1 MFIVL
6 AYYIPDN
13 RRRTR
18 LHKALKRFGTAVQYS
33 VFEFHLNAAE
43 LLRLKQFV
51 AREIEPHEDQVR
63 YYYLCENFQ
72 CENCQQRL
80 EATPCSHHT
89 SDPFA
94 LIA

>member
-1 MFIVL
+1 MFIIL
-6 AYYIPDN
+6 AYDISDD

-51 AREIEPHEDQVR
+51 AQEINPHLDQVR
-63 YYYLCENFQ
+63 YYYLCEN
-72 CENCQQRL
+72 CQPRS
-80 EATPCSHHT
+80 EATACSHRT
-89 SDPFA
+89 ADPFA
-94 LIA
+94 LIT

>member
-6 AYYIPDN
+6 TYDIPDD

-18 LHKALKRFGTAVQYS
+18 LHKALKRFGTPVQFS
-33 VFEFHLNAAE
+33 VFEFHLNGAE

-51 AREIEPHEDQVR
+51 RQEIDPKQDQVR
-63 YYYLCENFQ
+63 YYYLCET
-72 CENCQQRL
+72 CQRRTQV
-80 EATPCSHHT
+80 TPCSHLT

>member
-6 AYYIPDN
+6 SYDISDD

-51 AREIEPHEDQVR
+51 AQEINPRLDQVR
-63 YYYLCENFQ
+63 YYYLCEN
-72 CENCQQRL
+72 CQPRS
-80 EATPCSHHT
+80 EATPCSQRT

>member
-6 AYYIPDN
+6 AYDIADN

-33 VFEFHLNAAE
+33 VFEFHLNAAQ

-51 AREIEPHEDQVR
+51 AREIEPQEDHVR
-63 YYYLCENFQ
+63 YYYLCEQ
-72 CENCQQRL
+72 CQQRL
-80 EATPCSHHT
+80 DTTPCSHRT
-89 SDPFA
+89 SNPFA
-94 LIA
+94 LIS

>member
-6 AYYIPDN
+6 AYDIPDN

-63 YYYLCENFQ
+63 YYYLCEQ
-72 CENCQQRL
+72 CQQRID
-80 EATPCSHHT
+80 ATPCSHRT
-89 SDPFA
+89 ADPFA
-94 LIA
+94 LIS